1 MEGQDWNEV
10 KWNGGSVNY
19 TPGEKKEPIIK
30 YSDHANKQ
38 QKIEKKAEEGDLT
51 TKKMDISFK
60 IALQK
65 ARQAKNMTQKEFAQK
80 LGVKVNDVNL
90 YESGKLIP
98 PGNIISKMN
107 KTLGIKLPKV
117 NKL

>member
-1 MEGQDWNEV
+1 MEGQDWKQV

-38 QKIEKKAEEGDLT
+38 QKIEKKAEEGDLK
-51 TKKMDISFK
+51 TKKMDIFLPYK
-60 IALQK
+60 KQDKQK
-65 ARQAKNMTQKEFAQK
+65 TGRKKEFAQK

-107 KTLGIKLPKV
+107 QNIMYKTTKSK
-117 NKL
+117 